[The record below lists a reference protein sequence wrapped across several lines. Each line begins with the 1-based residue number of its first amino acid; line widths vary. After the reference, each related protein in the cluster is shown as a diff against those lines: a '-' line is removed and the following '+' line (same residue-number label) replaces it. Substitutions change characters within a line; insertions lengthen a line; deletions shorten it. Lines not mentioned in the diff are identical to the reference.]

1 MKTLDANGAV
11 PRIIWIIGCLLPLIF
26 GVYQATG
33 YRTNLEIK
41 SSELGVTVR
50 VDDMEVTCP
59 LNLKG
64 LQKITLTATPSYFET
79 GCEKLILTGS
89 NGGEQNLAAPSRFKF
104 SRVKVALT
112 GDWWVD
118 RTEEQ
123 ETILIKKCD
132 IEGSFSIAGIF
143 TGRILKDCE
152 IQLEGD
158 AGCRVYFRGGTLNND
173 FGIILADGSV
183 VAGQLIP
190 QENRDLLR
198 MSHYGFGALFG
209 AGVLIVAFSLL
220 QRIYPQ
226 GRSGDYSR
234 VVWGWVAFIS
244 LAIGFVFSLWIARSV
259 LDARPH
265 FQDDMGYL
273 LRAKWLMSGRLSLDV
288 PEHAQ
293 HFTIPFT
300 FFENNRWISQYTLG
314 WPALLAVGQ
323 ALGLVWIVG
332 PVCGLVLG
340 YFTWQLGTE
349 VGGKRVGALAAALG
363 VLSPMAQ
370 ILAGSMLAHTAS
382 AMLSALFLWLYVTGW
397 KDESRWWARLA
408 CAGLA
413 LGFAL
418 SIRPLS
424 ALSVAIPSALYGL
437 AEMWRLKFGHRAW
450 TGLLAVVI
458 GGLAG
463 SVPQFLDNYYI
474 TGNPLLFAYT
484 LGPKITWSWGNYSDG
499 LFLADHTMALVPDMA
514 FGWFWPWIS
523 GGKLALLGFSFVV
536 IVFITGRAQRLDWL
550 LLGLCISFP
559 VAYMGSNA
567 GTGLHGFGP
576 RYYSDVFFALFI
588 LTARGV
594 VVLGNLYGGGGIKWR
609 PLTAL
614 LIILTASAA
623 ITLPQRMSL
632 YRGYNEADDRV
643 EEMLSKAGIKRGLVL
658 LSGPRHIMWVRAARL
673 VPMDSRADLVFAE
686 SLADNRAIVEAYA
699 DRPVYVISD
708 EGVKP
713 YVAHAEPSPAQA
725 TINR

>member
-11 PRIIWIIGCLLPLIF
+11 PRIIWIIGCLLPLVF

-89 NGGEQNLAAPSRFKF
+89 NGGKQNLAAPSRFKI

-123 ETILIKKCD
+123 ETTLIKKCD

-300 FFENNRWISQYTLG
+300 FF
-314 WPALLAVGQ
+314 
-323 ALGLVWIVG
+323 
-332 PVCGLVLG
+332 
-340 YFTWQLGTE
+340 
-349 VGGKRVGALAAALG
+349 
-363 VLSPMAQ
+363 
-370 ILAGSMLAHTAS
+370 
-382 AMLSALFLWLYVTGW
+382 
-397 KDESRWWARLA
+397 
-408 CAGLA
+408 
-413 LGFAL
+413 
-418 SIRPLS
+418 
-424 ALSVAIPSALYGL
+424 
-437 AEMWRLKFGHRAW
+437 
-450 TGLLAVVI
+450 
-458 GGLAG
+458 
-463 SVPQFLDNYYI
+463 
-474 TGNPLLFAYT
+474 
-484 LGPKITWSWGNYSDG
+484 
-499 LFLADHTMALVPDMA
+499 
-514 FGWFWPWIS
+514 
-523 GGKLALLGFSFVV
+523 
-536 IVFITGRAQRLDWL
+536 
-550 LLGLCISFP
+550 
-559 VAYMGSNA
+559 
-567 GTGLHGFGP
+567 
-576 RYYSDVFFALFI
+576 
-588 LTARGV
+588 
-594 VVLGNLYGGGGIKWR
+594 
-609 PLTAL
+609 
-614 LIILTASAA
+614 
-623 ITLPQRMSL
+623 
-632 YRGYNEADDRV
+632 
-643 EEMLSKAGIKRGLVL
+643 
-658 LSGPRHIMWVRAARL
+658 
-673 VPMDSRADLVFAE
+673 
-686 SLADNRAIVEAYA
+686 
-699 DRPVYVISD
+699 
-708 EGVKP
+708 
-713 YVAHAEPSPAQA
+713 
-725 TINR
+725 